1 MTGDG
6 IMKKHVRIAL
16 AVGFA
21 LSLFICRQGVA
32 AEDFYKGKTLRFIV
46 GYAPGGGYDT
56 YTRAVARYIG
66 RHIPGNPSIVVEN
79 MEGAGSL
86 LAANYLFNK
95 AEPDGLT
102 VGNFNSGM
110 VTQQA
115 LDARGIRFDARKFGW
130 VGAPGKGWPTC
141 MVMGFTGLRTLDDVI
156 KSGDKLRF
164 GGTRAGASSDDL
176 PKLMNELMGTNL
188 KVISGYKGTGPIRV
202 ALQSREI
209 NALCSGWESM
219 RVTARA
225 LLDAQGDDKL
235 IPFVFHGKVEDP
247 EVKDL
252 PQYTKVIKGEE
263 NLAAFKAWVNQY
275 EFQRPLMVPP
285 KTPKDRLM
293 ILRKA
298 LEKTLADSQFL
309 AEARKSKL
317 VIENVT
323 GEDVEASVK
332 EILSISPKVKKK
344 LAVLLPGKGQQ
355 VAEKK

>member
-1 MTGDG
+1 
-6 IMKKHVRIAL
+6 MKNKLSRAAL
-16 AVGFA
+16 GMLITAGLISMGSPRNA
-21 LSLFICRQGVA
+21 I
-32 AEDFYKGKTLRFIV
+32 AEDFYKGKTIRFIV

-56 YTRAVARYIG
+56 YTRAVTRYIG
-66 RHIPGNPSIVVEN
+66 RHIPGNPSIIVEN

-86 LAANYLFNK
+86 LAANYMFNK

-130 VGAPGKGWPTC
+130 IGAPGKGWPTC
-141 MVMGFTGLRTLDDVI
+141 MVMGFTGLRSLDDVTR
-156 KSGDKLRF
+156 SGDQLRF

-176 PKLMNELMGTNL
+176 PKLMNALMGTHL
-188 KVISGYKGTGPIRV
+188 RVISGYKGTGPIRV

-209 NALCSGWESM
+209 SALCSGWESM

-225 LLDAQGDDKL
+225 MLNAQGDEKL
-235 IPFVFHGKVEDP
+235 IPFVFHGRVEDP

-252 PQYTKVIKGEE
+252 PQFTKVIKGEE

-285 KTPKDRLM
+285 STPKDRVQV
-293 ILRKA
+293 LRA
-298 LEKTLADSQFL
+298 AMQKTIADRQFL
-309 AEARKSKL
+309 ADARKSKL

-332 EILSISPKVKKK
+332 EILSISPAVKKK
-344 LAVLLPGKGQQ
+344 LAVLLSGKNPQ
-355 VAEKK
+355 VVGKQ

>member
-1 MTGDG
+1 MN
-6 IMKKHVRIAL
+6 KKHFPLAPVIA
-16 AVGFA
+16 FA
-21 LSLFICRQGVA
+21 LFSVA
-32 AEDFYKGKTLRFIV
+32 FVASASADDFYKGKTLRFIV

-56 YTRAVARYIG
+56 YTRAVARHIG
-66 RHIPGNPSIVVEN
+66 RHIPGNPSVMIEN

-86 LAANYLFNK
+86 LAANYMFNK

-130 VGAPGKGWPTC
+130 IGAPGKGWPTC
-141 MVMGFTGLRTLDDVI
+141 MVMGFTGLKTLDDVM
-156 KSGDKLRF
+156 KSGDKLKF

-176 PKLMNELMGTNL
+176 PKLMNALMGTDL

-225 LLDAQGDDKL
+225 LLDAEGDNKL
-235 IPFVFHGKVEDP
+235 IPFVIHGKVEDP
-247 EVKDL
+247 EVVNL

-263 NLAAFKAWVNQY
+263 NLSAFKAWVNQY
-275 EFQRPLMVPP
+275 EFQRPLMLPP
-285 KTPKDRLM
+285 NTPKDRLSV
-293 ILRKA
+293 LRSA
-298 LEKTLADSQFL
+298 MQKTIKDSQFL
-309 AEARKSKL
+309 ADARKSKL
-317 VIENVT
+317 VIGEVT
-323 GEDVEASVK
+323 GEDIEGSVK
-332 EILSISPKVKKK
+332 EILSISPAVKKK
-344 LAVLLPGKGQQ
+344 LAVLLPGNKPQVVGQ
-355 VAEKK
+355 K

>member
-1 MTGDG
+1 MTLV
-6 IMKKHVRIAL
+6 ISLAL
-16 AVGFA
+16 FCTA
-21 LSLFICRQGVA
+21 SLRPA
-32 AEDFYKGKTLRFIV
+32 SAEDFYKGKTLRFIV

-86 LAANYLFNK
+86 LAANYMFNK
-95 AEPDGLT
+95 AEPDGLI

-130 VGAPGKGWPTC
+130 VGSPGKGWPTC
-141 MVMGFTGLRTLDDVI
+141 MVMGFTGLRTLDDVM
-156 KSGDKLRF
+156 KSGDKLKF

-176 PKLMNELMGTNL
+176 PKLMNALMGTNL

-235 IPFVFHGKVEDP
+235 IPFVIHGRVEDP
-247 EVKDL
+247 EVHNL

-285 KTPKDRLM
+285 KTPKDRLLT
-293 ILRKA
+293 LRAA
-298 LEKTLADSQFL
+298 LQKTLTDSQFL
-309 AEARKSKL
+309 ADARKSKL

-323 GEDVEASVK
+323 GEDVEGSVK
-332 EILSISPKVKKK
+332 EILSISPNVKKK
-344 LAVLLPGKGQQ
+344 LAVLLPGKSPAGQ
-355 VAEKK
+355 K

>member
-1 MTGDG
+1 
-6 IMKKHVRIAL
+6 MKSRIILIILMASLVAL
-16 AVGFA
+16 TLFA
-21 LSLFICRQGVA
+21 A
-32 AEDFYKGKTLRFIV
+32 AIRNVTADDFYKGKTIRFIV

-56 YTRAVARYIG
+56 YTRAVARHIG
-66 RHIPGNPSIVVEN
+66 RHIPGNPSTVVEN

-86 LAANYLFNK
+86 LAANYMFNK
-95 AEPDGLT
+95 ADPDGLT

-115 LDARGIRFDARKFGW
+115 LGAKGIRFDALRFGW

-141 MVMGFTGLRTLDDVI
+141 MVMGFTGLKTLDDVL

-176 PKLMNELMGTNL
+176 PKLMNALMGTNL
-188 KVISGYKGTGPIRV
+188 RVISGYKGTGPIRV
-202 ALQSREI
+202 ALQRREI

-225 LLDAQGDDKL
+225 MLDATGDDKL

-252 PQYTKVIKGEE
+252 PQYTRVIKGEE
-263 NLAAFKAWVNQY
+263 NVAAFKAWVNQY

-285 KTPKDRLM
+285 KTPKDRLNA
-293 ILRKA
+293 LRVG
-298 LEKTLADSQFL
+298 LQRTLTNPEFL
-309 AEARKSKL
+309 AEAAKSKL

-323 GEDVEASVK
+323 GEDVEGSVK
-332 EILSISPKVKKK
+332 ETLAISPAIKNK
-344 LAVLLPGKGQQ
+344 LQFLLPGKKEG
-355 VAEKK
+355 

>member
-1 MTGDG
+1 MIKNHIPITLV
-6 IMKKHVRIAL
+6 I
-16 AVGFA
+16 
-21 LSLFICRQGVA
+21 SLTLFCTSSHRPA
-32 AEDFYKGKTLRFIV
+32 SAEDFYEGKTLRFIV

-86 LAANYLFNK
+86 LAANYMFNK
-95 AEPDGLT
+95 AEADGLT

-141 MVMGFTGLRTLDDVI
+141 MVMGFTGLRTLDDVM
-156 KSGDKLRF
+156 KSGDKLLF

-176 PKLMNELMGTNL
+176 PKLMNALMGTNL
-188 KVISGYKGTGPIRV
+188 RVISGYKGTGPIRV
-202 ALQSREI
+202 ALQGREI

-225 LLDAQGDDKL
+225 LLDAKGDDKL
-235 IPFVFHGKVEDP
+235 IPFVIHGRVEDP
-247 EVKDL
+247 EVHNL

-285 KTPKDRLM
+285 KTPKDRLLT
-293 ILRKA
+293 LRAA
-298 LEKTLADSQFL
+298 LQKTLTDSQFL
-309 AEARKSKL
+309 ADARKSKL

-323 GEDVEASVK
+323 GEDVEGSVR
-332 EILSISPKVKKK
+332 EILSISPSVKKK
-344 LAVLLPGKGQQ
+344 LAILLPGHKPEVVGQ
-355 VAEKK
+355 K

>member
-1 MTGDG
+1 
-6 IMKKHVRIAL
+6 MKKYVP
-16 AVGFA
+16 
-21 LSLFICRQGVA
+21 LSLVISLALFSFAILRPAG
-32 AEDFYKGKTLRFIV
+32 AEDFYRGKTLRFIV

-56 YTRAVARYIG
+56 YTRAVARHIG
-66 RHIPGNPSIVVEN
+66 RHIPGKPSVLIEN

-86 LAANYLFNK
+86 LAANYMFNK

-141 MVMGFTGLRTLDDVI
+141 MVMGFTGLRTLDDVM
-156 KSGDKLRF
+156 KSGDQLKF

-176 PKLMNELMGTNL
+176 PKLMNALMGTNL

-225 LLDAQGDDKL
+225 LLDAQGDNKL

-247 EVKDL
+247 EVSNL

-285 KTPKDRLM
+285 GTAKDRLM
-293 ILRKA
+293 TLRTG
-298 LEKTLADSQFL
+298 LQKTLTDSQFL

-323 GEDVEASVK
+323 GEDVEGSVK
-332 EILSISPKVKKK
+332 EILSISPSVKKK
-344 LAVLLPGKGQQ
+344 LAVLLPGQKPQVVGQ
-355 VAEKK
+355 K

>member
-1 MTGDG
+1 MRRTNS
-6 IMKKHVRIAL
+6 AN
-16 AVGFA
+16 FA
-21 LSLFICRQGVA
+21 LTAIIAGLVFLATSPAIRA
-32 AEDFYKGKTLRFIV
+32 DDFYAGKTIRFIV

-56 YTRAVARYIG
+56 YTRAVARHLG
-66 RHIPGNPSIVVEN
+66 RHIPGRPSTIVEN

-86 LAANYLFNK
+86 LAANYMFNK
-95 AEPDGLT
+95 VEPDGLT

-115 LDARGIRFDARKFGW
+115 LAAKGIRFDALRFGW
-130 VGAPGKGWPTC
+130 VGSPGKGWPTC
-141 MVMGFTGLRTLDDVI
+141 MVMGFTGLKTLDEVV
-156 KSGDKLRF
+156 KSGEKLRF

-176 PKLMNELMGTNL
+176 PKLMNALMGTNL
-188 KVISGYKGTGPIRV
+188 RVISGYKGTGPIRV

-219 RVTARA
+219 RVTARSM
-225 LLDAQGDDKL
+225 LDATGDDQL

-252 PQYTKVIKGEE
+252 PQYTKVIKGDE
-263 NLAAFKAWVNQY
+263 NLAAFKTWVNQY

-285 KTPKDRLM
+285 KTPKDRLQA
-293 ILRKA
+293 LRIG
-298 LEKTLADSQFL
+298 LQRTLTNPEFL

-323 GEDVEASVK
+323 GEDVEGSVK
-332 EILSISPKVKKK
+332 ETLSISPAIRKK
-344 LAVLLPGKGQQ
+344 LQFLLPGKKEG
-355 VAEKK
+355 

>member
-1 MTGDG
+1 MINPQISITLV
-6 IMKKHVRIAL
+6 IYLAL
-16 AVGFA
+16 LCGFLHTA
-21 LSLFICRQGVA
+21 S

-86 LAANYLFNK
+86 LAANYMFNK
-95 AEPDGLT
+95 VEPDGLT

-141 MVMGFTGLRTLDDVI
+141 MVMGFTGLRTLDDVM

-176 PKLMNELMGTNL
+176 PKLMDALMGTNL

-252 PQYTKVIKGEE
+252 PQYTKVIKGDE

-285 KTPKDRLM
+285 KTPKDRLLT
-293 ILRKA
+293 LRAA
-298 LEKTLADSQFL
+298 LQKTLTDSQFL
-309 AEARKSKL
+309 ADARKSKL

-323 GEDVEASVK
+323 GEDVEGSVN
-332 EILSISPKVKKK
+332 EILSISSAVKRK
-344 LAVLLPGKGQQ
+344 LAVLLPGYKPQVVGQ
-355 VAEKK
+355 K

>member
-1 MTGDG
+1 MRS
-6 IMKKHVRIAL
+6 RIIISMASLVGLAL
-16 AVGFA
+16 LAFT
-21 LSLFICRQGVA
+21 IRNVA
-32 AEDFYKGKTLRFIV
+32 ADEFYKGKTIRFIV

-56 YTRAVARYIG
+56 YTRAVARHIS
-66 RHIPGNPSIVVEN
+66 RHIPGNPSTVVEN
-79 MEGAGSL
+79 MDGAGSL
-86 LAANYLFNK
+86 LAANYMFNK
-95 AEPDGLT
+95 VNADGLT

-115 LDARGIRFDARKFGW
+115 LGAKGIRFDALRFGW
-130 VGAPGKGWPTC
+130 VGSPGKGWPTC
-141 MVMGFTGLRTLDDVI
+141 MVMGFTGLKTLDDVM

-176 PKLMNELMGTNL
+176 PKLMNALMGTNL
-188 KVISGYKGTGPIRV
+188 RVISGYQGTGPIRV

-219 RVTARA
+219 RVTARSM
-225 LLDAQGDDKL
+225 LDANGDDKL
-235 IPFVFHGKVEDP
+235 IPFVFHGRVEDP

-263 NLAAFKAWVNQY
+263 NLSAFKAWVNQY

-285 KTPKDRLM
+285 NTPKDKLLA
-293 ILRKA
+293 LRA
-298 LEKTLADSQFL
+298 GLQKTLTDPEFL

-323 GEDVEASVK
+323 GEDVERSVN
-332 EILSISPKVKKK
+332 EILSLSPSVKKK
-344 LAVLLPGKGQQ
+344 LAVILSGK
-355 VAEKK
+355 KN

>member
-1 MTGDG
+1 
-6 IMKKHVRIAL
+6 MKNRFKLILILSMILSAL
-16 AVGFA
+16 APLAISGRA
-21 LSLFICRQGVA
+21 A
-32 AEDFYKGKTLRFIV
+32 AEDFYKGKTIRFIV

-56 YTRAVARYIG
+56 YTRAVARYMG
-66 RHIPGNPSIVVEN
+66 KHIPGNPVTVVEN

-86 LAANYLFNK
+86 LAANYMFNK

-115 LDARGIRFDARKFGW
+115 LDARGIRFDAMKFGW
-130 VGAPGKGWPTC
+130 VGSPGKGWPTC
-141 MVMGFTGLRTLDDVI
+141 MVMGFTGLKTLDDVL
-156 KSGDKLRF
+156 KHGDKLRF

-176 PKLMNELMGTNL
+176 PKLMNALMGTNL

-225 LLDAQGDDKL
+225 MLDAKGDDKL
-235 IPFVFHGKVEDP
+235 IPFVFHGRVEDP

-293 ILRKA
+293 ALRA
-298 LEKTLADSQFL
+298 GMQRTLTDPEFL

-323 GEDVEASVK
+323 GEDVEKSVE
-332 EILSISPKVKKK
+332 EILSISPSVKKK
-344 LAVLLPGKGQQ
+344 LAVLLPGKN
-355 VAEKK
+355 